1 MVNSSMPQ
9 QRRRGLRT
17 LKAVSSSLR
26 LKVLNLLLEKGPL
39 SYTEIMKILKLD
51 PSRDAGRFAYHLK
64 YLLRADLIEPDVETK
79 EYRLT
84 ELGRTV
90 IGFTEDIEERFF
102 KRKKMLVR
110 TSRLAI
116 EEFDRNKIV
125 EALVKEANVPIDL
138 AQKIARETENRLSE
152 FKTKYLTA
160 PLIREIVNAILI
172 EKGLEEYRHKLTR
185 LGLPVFDVTQLI
197 RSMGAKSLGVE
208 VVHNAAGD
216 AVIEEYTLL
225 NVLPRDIADAH
236 LSGALHINNLG
247 CWILKPN
254 EFMHDL
260 RFFLQHGL
268 SLGRINS
275 TGPSYLPPKS
285 LESAL
290 LTASNVLKIAA
301 TEISGGQ
308 ALDFFNIFLAPFAQG
323 LPEER
328 IRESLRFFVFDLN
341 QSLSNEGFP
350 VEASVGLEFVVPD
363 FLEEKEAIGP
373 SGRKVGC
380 YRDFVEESR
389 LIASLLLEVMFEDD
403 KHKPIFNPS
412 LIIKIRPEVLKNR
425 ECEALLLKSHRLA
438 AEKGVPYFANLCQK
452 GQKHVSYTATGCR
465 FAADWKGDWELDTLQ
480 TGNIDKVIIN
490 LPRLSYEAEGRESRF
505 FELLDEQLEMA
516 LRALEIKYRTIK
528 QRANEQ
534 LLPFLAQKVD
544 GDRYFRLENASRLV
558 SFVGLNETIESFFGK
573 ALHQDEKTPD
583 FAEKIV
589 KYLSHNVQRY
599 TKKPETRAS
608 LAMVPDADAAKRLA
622 KLDLEKCGW
631 AKVRARG
638 TREQPFYTDLVALP
652 LEAEVSWKERLG
664 IEERFHKLTPGGHLA
679 IIQLADSEQ
688 DPNELLS
695 VTKEILGT
703 YAVGLYAF
711 NRHLAYCAGCQKAFY
726 GILSRCPSCGS
737 VNMLYC
743 FSRVSAKYLSSP
755 FWFPVQHLALSKRVS
770 YVLISG

>member
-1 MVNSSMPQ
+1 MPVR
-9 QRRRGLRT
+9 RRRGLRT
-17 LKAVSSSLR
+17 IKAVSSSLR
-26 LKVLNLLLEKGPL
+26 MTILNLLLEKGPL
-39 SYTEIMKILKLD
+39 SYTEIMKILKLN

-64 YLLRADLIEPDVETK
+64 CLLEADLIEPDVETK

-84 ELGRTV
+84 DLGRTI
-90 IGFTEDIEERFF
+90 IGFTEDIEEHFF
-102 KRKKMLVR
+102 KRRKMLVR

-125 EALVKEANVPIDL
+125 GALVKEANVPVDL

-197 RSMGAKSLGVE
+197 GFIGAKSLGVD
-208 VVHNAAGD
+208 VVHKAAGD

-236 LSGALHINNLG
+236 LSGSLHINNLG

-254 EFMHDL
+254 QFMHDL

-268 SLGRINS
+268 SLGRIDS

-301 TEISGGQ
+301 TEISGEQ
-308 ALDFFNIFLAPFAQG
+308 ALDFFNIFVAPFAHN

-328 IRESLRFFVFDLN
+328 IREDLRLFVFDLN

-350 VEASVGLEFVVPD
+350 VEASLSLEFVVPD

-373 SGRKVGC
+373 AGKMGC
-380 YRDFVEESR
+380 YGDFVEESR

-412 LIIKIRPEVLKNR
+412 LIIKIRPEVLKDR

-438 AEKGVPYFANLCQK
+438 AEKGLPYFANLCPK

-465 FAADWKGDWELDTLQ
+465 FAADWKDDWELDTLQ
-480 TGNIDKVIIN
+480 TGNIDNVIIN
-490 LPRLSYEAEGRESRF
+490 LPRLSYEAEGREPRF

-528 QRANEQ
+528 QRAGEQ
-534 LLPFLAQKVD
+534 LLPFLAQKAD

-573 ALHQDEKTPD
+573 PLHQDDKTLGS
-583 FAEKIV
+583 AEKIV
-589 KYLSHNVQRY
+589 KYLSQNVQRHS
-599 TKKPETRAS
+599 KKPETRAS

-622 KLDLEKCGW
+622 ELDLEKYGW

-638 TREQPFYTDLVALP
+638 TREQPFYTDMVALP
-652 LEAEVSWKERLG
+652 LEADVSWKERLG
-664 IEERFHKLTPGGHLA
+664 IEERFHKLTQGGHLA

-695 VTKEILGT
+695 ATEEIAGT
-703 YAVGLYAF
+703 YGVGLYAF
-711 NRHLAYCAGCQKAFY
+711 NRHVAYCASCQKTFY

-743 FSRVSAKYLSSP
+743 FSRVSAKYLP
-755 FWFPVQHLALSKRVS
+755 FSFWLPAQRSALSRRVS
-770 YVLISG
+770 YVLTSR